1 MNDLADC
8 NKLADLPKVN
18 NDYVLIKKLDASKI
32 QNQRYKLDDEQFKY
46 IVKSFKKTASIKK
59 DKQLQ
64 ELWELNH
71 IVQKQKMH
79 F

>member
-1 MNDLADC
+1 MNYLADC

-46 IVKSFKKTASIKK
+46 IVNSFKKTASIKK
-59 DKQLQ
+59 DKHLQ